1 MKARAEM
8 LALRRQRLIA
18 ECHAQRTDLTLQ
30 MQPMIDS
37 LGSAHV
43 ALRIAGRLVRH
54 PEWIVATTVGVMLMK
69 PHRLSALLQAGT
81 GGLRSWRMIAP
92 AVQMLLTRR

>member
-1 MKARAEM
+1 MKTRAEM

-18 ECHAQRTDLTLQ
+18 ECRAQRADLALQ
-30 MQPMIDS
+30 MQPVMHTM
-37 LGSAHV
+37 GSANV
-43 ALRIAGRLVRH
+43 ALRIAGRLARH
-54 PEWIVATTVGVMLMK
+54 PEWIAAATVGVMLMK

-81 GGLRSWRMIAP
+81 GSLRSWRMIAP